1 MNYLHSHGMELNL
14 TDKQRINWARI
25 SAIVAILILM
35 IYAPKL
41 WLTDKVFPVIPLFD
55 WLSILTGIFDNLF
68 WDCFSEVK

>member
-1 MNYLHSHGMELNL
+1 MELNL